1 MNVLIVDDDQ
11 MICDGTA
18 RRLEKSGIQEITD
31 ITCAYSAEEALAIFE
46 KKNHT
51 RIVFGH
57 SNEWTYGT

>member
-31 ITCAYSAEEALAIFE
+31 ITCAYSAEEAMPIFD
-46 KKNHT
+46 KKTKHLFFSYILFNGIT
-51 RIVFGH
+51 
-57 SNEWTYGT
+57 

>member
-31 ITCAYSAEEALAIFE
+31 ITCAYSAEEAMAIFE
-46 KKNHT
+46 K
-51 RIVFGH
+51 
-57 SNEWTYGT
+57 